1 MAQELDTTLAGV
13 DETSQGEPQATAG
26 QGQERQPVDL
36 TKLPE
41 FKSWQSERDRKD
53 AFMQSQIQQEA
64 QARRNLEAQYHQL
77 NMSTLDETGKL
88 NYQNQLLQQ
97 QLNEVARQREL
108 DQFAFTRQRDL
119 EEITRKTGVSLE
131 EVSKFNNVHEAWSYA
146 VEQQQSRPAAKGSK
160 MPPKVQQD
168 DSEVPDTVD
177 LGSGKPLDAATR
189 YRNEWKAQKSDFNMR
204 GMLDAEERAIKAGV
218 DISKW

>member
-1 MAQELDTTLAGV
+1 MAQELDTTQAGV
-13 DETSQGEPQATAG
+13 GGTSQGETQPIAG

-41 FKSWQSERDRKD
+41 FKNWQSERDRKD
-53 AFMQSQIQQEA
+53 AFMQNQIQQEA
-64 QARRNLEAQYHQL
+64 QARRNLETQYHQL
-77 NMSTLDETGKL
+77 NMSTLDENGKL

-119 EEITRKTGVSLE
+119 EEISRKTGVSVE
-131 EVSKFNNVHEAWSYA
+131 EVSKFNNVHEAWAFA
-146 VEQQQSRPAAKGSK
+146 VDKLAQGSTKGAKA
-160 MPPKVQQD
+160 PKA
-168 DSEVPDTVD
+168 EVPDAEVPDVVD
-177 LGSGKPLDAATR
+177 LGSGRPVDPATK
-189 YRNEWKAQKSDFNMR
+189 YLNEWKAEKSAYNMR
-204 GMLDAEERAIKAGV
+204 GMMEAEEKAIKAGV